1 MSQREHLRLTPHQ
14 RLKRTHAV
22 TVLVAHP
29 EPTIEL
35 AVPNAVF
42 GTPHPNLLSVL
53 GSVRD
58 WYEMHVCS
66 AELDPSPQHLGPAID
81 ASRRLELLAA
91 ADTIIVAAGPEIP
104 ADPRPDVRRALQQA
118 RARQTRIV
126 AVGSGAFV
134 LAAAGVL
141 TGRCATAHWSV
152 TDELRRRHPEVVVD
166 DPMLY
171 SEDDGIFTSAG
182 AAATL
187 DLCLELV
194 RQDHGA
200 AVANA
205 LARWMIAPPH
215 RSGNQPQLVAA
226 PVSEREDRLSDL
238 LDWASARLDQPLT
251 LADLAQEAGLTPRTL
266 ARRFHAALGTTPLQW
281 LLAQRIRLA
290 QQLLEST
297 DHPIDQI
304 AERSGLG
311 TPGNLRH
318 QFTRALG
325 TSPGRYRQR
334 FRRSGADGADPRPA

>member
-1 MSQREHLRLTPHQ
+1 MRLHT
-14 RLKRTHAV
+14 V
-22 TVLVAHP
+22 TVLVAHAG
-29 EPTIEL
+29 PTIEL

-42 GTPHPNLLSVL
+42 GTPFPNLLRDF
-53 GSVRD
+53 GGVRD
-58 WYEMHVCS
+58 WYSLRDWYEVHVCS
-66 AELDPSPQHLGPAID
+66 VELDSARQPVGPLID
-81 ASRRLELLAA
+81 ASRRLELLAM
-91 ADTIIVAAGPEIP
+91 ADTIIVVAGCEIP
-104 ADPRPDVRRALQQA
+104 DDPRADVRHALQQA

-126 AVGSGAFV
+126 GVGSGAFV

-141 TGRCATAHWSV
+141 TGRRATAHWSV
-152 TDELRRRHPEVVVD
+152 IDELRRRYPEVVVD
-166 DPMLY
+166 DPALY
-171 SEDDGIFTSAG
+171 TEDDGIFTSAG

-205 LARWMIAPPH
+205 LARWMVAPPH
-215 RSGNQPQLVAA
+215 RSGNQPQFVAA
-226 PVSEREDRLSDL
+226 PVPQTDDRLSNL

-266 ARRFHAALGTTPLQW
+266 ARRFHAALGTSPLQW
-281 LLAQRIRLA
+281 LLMQRIRLA

-318 QFTRALG
+318 QFTKELG
-325 TSPGRYRQR
+325 TSPRRYRQR
-334 FRRSGADGADPRPA
+334 FRRPGVDGPDRIPV